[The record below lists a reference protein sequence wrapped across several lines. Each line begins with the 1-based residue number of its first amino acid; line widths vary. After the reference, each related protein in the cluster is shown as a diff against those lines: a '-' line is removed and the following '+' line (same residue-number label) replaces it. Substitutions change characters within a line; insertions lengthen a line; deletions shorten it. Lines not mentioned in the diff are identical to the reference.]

1 MAAEYF
7 LYTTLYNNTLVE
19 RSKTSFAPLPPD
31 TGEIFIDYFIP
42 TNQPLFY
49 YRESGGT
56 IVFNTEEEIVEYL
69 NDTSLPPSPT
79 DSVVQFQFTGY
90 SASTNS
96 KIDYISG
103 VTDAY
108 INNFNLYTG
117 TTAPLTFVN
126 VSGDNMTGS
135 LSTTSNLIA
144 AGAVTGSTICG
155 GVWVHSPFICGENS
169 VQSPIISGSS
179 CIVTPILIGTSS
191 VSSPVILGSTCLCT
205 PTVCVSSCLCS
216 IGTARFIG
224 SISAASTLNV
234 SGNTRLGS
242 DLYLNSVSTGGTL
255 NDYAL
260 TYDPITQVI
269 RGIPQGSG
277 GTANVYCYA
286 DCEVTQANSTTVN
299 ATYLTATWCL
309 PAGRYEM
316 EYNAIFGNDTSN
328 RCAIICFLRDGVVVG
343 ACNLAKTNDTNARTT
358 AYVTQDYIATGNTNH
373 TVSIVHRQCGGGNS
387 IINFGAIRYRKT
399 GA

>member
-31 TGEIFIDYFIP
+31 TGEIYIDYFIP

-56 IVFNTEEEIVEYL
+56 IVFNTEEEIVEYV
-69 NDTSLPPSPT
+69 NDTAPPPNPT
-79 DSVVQFQFTGY
+79 DSVAQFQFTGY
-90 SASTNS
+90 SANTNS
-96 KIDYISG
+96 KIEYLSGITDTKVNIS
-103 VTDAY
+103 D
-108 INNFNLYTG
+108 FNIYSG
-117 TTAPLTFVN
+117 ITAPSLYVN
-126 VSGDNMTGS
+126 VTGDSMTGS
-135 LSTTSNLIA
+135 LSTTSNLTA
-144 AGAVTGSTICG
+144 SGLVSGSSVCG
-155 GVWVHSPFICGENS
+155 GVWVHSPLVCGSSYVCSPAICGGGYVNS
-169 VQSPIISGSS
+169 PTISG
-179 CIVTPILIGTSS
+179 TTTYAG
-191 VSSPVILGSTCLCT
+191 
-205 PTVCVSSCLCS
+205 SCLCS
-216 IGTARFIG
+216 LGATYLGGGTT
-224 SISAASTLNV
+224 AASFLNV

-242 DLYLNSVSTGGTL
+242 NLYLNTVSTGGTL
-255 NDYAL
+255 SDYAL
-260 TYDPITQVI
+260 TYDPITQIV
-269 RGIPQGSG
+269 RAIPQSG

-286 DCEVTQANSTTVN
+286 DCNVTQNNSTQTN
-299 ATYLTATWCL
+299 ATFLTATWLL

-328 RCAIICFLRDGVVVG
+328 RCAIVCFLRDGVVVG

-358 AYVTQDYIATGNTNH
+358 AYVTQDYIAVGCVNH

-387 IINFGAIRYRKT
+387 VVNFGAIRYRKT